1 MYSALESL
9 KLKISSM
16 KKFFIAI
23 ILVATCLGT
32 QAQQDA
38 HYSLYMFNGLFLN
51 PAYAGSHEV
60 VDLMGIYRHQWAG
73 IDGAPRTG
81 NISVHGALPRN
92 QYGLGLTLLGDRL
105 GLTTM
110 FTATGSFA
118 YRIKVKKSKICLG
131 IQASATYYNQ
141 NNSNAIPGELQ
152 AQGYYDQMFAVNRSM
167 VIPNVGAGIYVYGK
181 RYYVGFSVPH
191 ILPVSLDKKLKVNAT
206 EAVARQYNH
215 YLLTA
220 GVVIGKETSKVKVR
234 PSFLMKYVKGV
245 DRNIPDFDVSLGLL
259 FVDRFW
265 LGSTF
270 RLASGLDNKK
280 GTAIVAWFECKIT
293 QRLRVGYG
301 FDYSLNKLN
310 NFAKYGSHDIML
322 GYEFNTGKKRF
333 VSPRYVSY
341 F

>member
-1 MYSALESL
+1 MSGS
-9 KLKISSM
+9 
-16 KKFFIAI
+16 KKFFFSLLFMLI
-23 ILVATCLGT
+23 TLGVC
-32 QAQQDA
+32 AQQDA

-92 QYGLGLTLLGDRL
+92 QYGLGLTLTGDRL

-110 FTATGSFA
+110 VTATGSFA

-131 IQASATYYNQ
+131 VQAGVTYYNQ
-141 NNSNAIPGELQ
+141 NNSEGIPGELQ
-152 AQGYYDQMFAVNRSM
+152 AQGYYDEMFSVNRSL
-167 VIPNVGAGIYVYGK
+167 VVPNVGAGIYVYGK
-181 RYYVGFSVPH
+181 KYYVGFSVPH
-191 ILPVSLDKKLKVNAT
+191 ILPMSLNKSLKLNAT
-206 EAVARQYNH
+206 AAVAHQYNH
-215 YLLTA
+215 YLFTA
-220 GVVIGKETSKVKVR
+220 GVIIGRNISPVKFR
-234 PSFLMKYVKGV
+234 PSILVKYVKGV
-245 DRNIPDFDVSLGLL
+245 YKNIPDFDISAALL
-259 FVDRFW
+259 FIDRFW
-265 LGSTF
+265 LGGTY

-280 GTAIVAWFECKIT
+280 GSAVVVWAECKVT
-293 QRLRVGYG
+293 SRLRIGYG
-301 FDYSLNKLN
+301 FDYSLNRLN

-333 VSPRYVSY
+333 ASPRYVSY

>member
-1 MYSALESL
+1 MSGSKNFLFSVLFVLASL
-9 KLKISSM
+9 G
-16 KKFFIAI
+16 AR
-23 ILVATCLGT
+23 
-32 QAQQDA
+32 AQQDA

-92 QYGLGLTLLGDRL
+92 QYGLGLTLTGDRL

-110 FTATGSFA
+110 VTAMGSFA

-131 IQASATYYNQ
+131 VQAGATYYNQ
-141 NNSNAIPGELQ
+141 NNSGAIPGELQ
-152 AQGYYDQMFAVNRSM
+152 AQGYYDEMFSVNRSLL
-167 VIPNVGAGIYVYGK
+167 VPNVGAGIYVYGK
-181 RYYVGFSVPH
+181 KYYVGFSVPH
-191 ILPVSLDKKLKVNAT
+191 ILPMSLNKSLKLNAT
-206 EAVARQYNH
+206 SAVAHQYNH
-215 YLLTA
+215 YLFTA
-220 GVVIGKETSKVKVR
+220 GVVIGKNISPVKFR
-234 PSFLMKYVKGV
+234 PSILVKYVKGV
-245 DRNIPDFDVSLGLL
+245 YKNIPDFDISAALL
-259 FVDRFW
+259 FVDRVW
-265 LGSTF
+265 LGGTY

-280 GTAIVAWFECKIT
+280 GSAVVVWAECKIT
-293 QRLRVGYG
+293 NRLRVGYG
-301 FDYSLNKLN
+301 FDYSLNRLN

>member
-1 MYSALESL
+1 M
-9 KLKISSM
+9 KTNTTTPKIYSM
-16 KKFFIAI
+16 KKYFMIAFIA
-23 ILVATCLGT
+23 LTGFAAT
-32 QAQQDA
+32 AQQDA
-38 HYSLYMFNGLFLN
+38 HYSLYMFNGLYLN

-73 IDGAPRTG
+73 IDGAPRSG

-92 QYGLGLTLLGDRL
+92 QYGLGLTVSGDHI
-105 GLTTM
+105 GLTTSVS
-110 FTATGSFA
+110 ATGSFA
-118 YRIKVKKSKICLG
+118 YRIKVKKTKICLG
-131 IQASATYYNQ
+131 VQASATYYRQDNT
-141 NNSNAIPGELQ
+141 SAIPNELQ
-152 AQGYYDQMFAVNRSM
+152 AQGYYDQIYSVNRSLI
-167 VIPNVGAGIYVYGK
+167 IPNVGAGIYVYGK
-181 RYYVGFSVPH
+181 KYYVGFSVPH
-191 ILPVSLDKKLKVNAT
+191 ILPASLNKKLELNAT
-206 EAVARQYNH
+206 DAVAHQYNH
-215 YLLTA
+215 YILTA

-234 PSFLMKYVKGV
+234 PSFIAKYVKGL
-245 DRNIPDFDVSLGLL
+245 DRNIPDFDLSLGLL

-265 LGSTF
+265 LGGTY

-280 GTAIVAWFECKIT
+280 GSAVVAWFECKIT

-301 FDYSLNKLN
+301 FDYSLNRLN